1 MKNTGFPRRN
11 HLAGLGGVTGS
22 GEEREPLADGVP
34 QLLWITL
41 CMTALSIE
49 KSPQWSV
56 LSAVCLKNGH
66 CAIVN
71 RPTIFSGLTNIYLS
85 FPLAIGVPLF
95 CVNFLVERT
104 IQLWGAS

>member
-1 MKNTGFPRRN
+1 MARIENRI
-11 HLAGLGGVTGS
+11 
-22 GEEREPLADGVP
+22 ADGVP

-49 KSPQWSV
+49 KRPQWRV
-56 LSAVCLKNGH
+56 LPAVCLKNRH

-71 RPTIFSGLTNIYLS
+71 RPTIFCGLTNIYLP
-85 FPLAIGVPLF
+85 FPLAIVVSLS

-104 IQLWGAS
+104 IQFWGAS